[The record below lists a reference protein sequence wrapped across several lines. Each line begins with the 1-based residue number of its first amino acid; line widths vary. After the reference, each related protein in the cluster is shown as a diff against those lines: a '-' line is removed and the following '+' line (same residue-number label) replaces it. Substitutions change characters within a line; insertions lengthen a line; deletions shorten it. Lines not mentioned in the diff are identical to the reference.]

1 MIQHTHAEQYMYC
14 YCICAK
20 NLDFLDKEYNTHIEN
35 VIDRFNISFSVSK
48 FLKTKRYV
56 VYGKYVRYLKKADGN
71 AQYNTCKIL
80 MFHFNKKKKIK
91 YTLYQHHQNP
101 TPSPTPILQP
111 QDKTK
116 TNLKQLSQVYS
127 CQSH

>member
-20 NLDFLDKEYNTHIEN
+20 NLDFLDKKYNTHVEN

-56 VYGKYVRYLKKADGN
+56 VYGKYVWYLKKPDGN
-71 AQYNTCKIL
+71 AQYSTCKIL
-80 MFHFNKKKKIK
+80 MFHFNKKKIK

-101 TPSPTPILQP
+101 TPSPTPTLQP

-116 TNLKQLSQVYS
+116 TNHKQLSQVYS

>member
-1 MIQHTHAEQYMYC
+1 MIQHTHAEQYC

-20 NLDFLDKEYNTHIEN
+20 NLDFFDKEYNTHIEN

-80 MFHFNKKKKIK
+80 MFHFNKKKIK
-91 YTLYQHHQNP
+91 YTVYQHHQNP
-101 TPSPTPILQP
+101 TPSPTPIPQP

>member
-20 NLDFLDKEYNTHIEN
+20 NLDFFDKEYNTHIEN

-80 MFHFNKKKKIK
+80 MFHFNKKKSNTLCTNITKIQ
-91 YTLYQHHQNP
+91 LHSPH
-101 TPSPTPILQP
+101 PSPKP

>member
-1 MIQHTHAEQYMYC
+1 MIQHTHAEQYC

-20 NLDFLDKEYNTHIEN
+20 NLDFFDKEYNTHIEN
-35 VIDRFNISFSVSK
+35 VIDRLNISFSVSK

-56 VYGKYVRYLKKADGN
+56 VYSKYVRYLKKK
-71 AQYNTCKIL
+71 QMEMHSTCSTCKIL
-80 MFHFNKKKKIK
+80 MFHFNKKKIK

>member
-1 MIQHTHAEQYMYC
+1 MIQHTHAEQYC

-20 NLDFLDKEYNTHIEN
+20 NLDFFDKEYNTHIEN

-56 VYGKYVRYLKKADGN
+56 VYGKCVRYLKKADGN
-71 AQYNTCKIL
+71 AQYNTCKII
-80 MFHFNKKKKIK
+80 MFHFNKKKSNTLCTNITKIQ
-91 YTLYQHHQNP
+91 LHPPH
-101 TPSPTPILQP
+101 PSPQP

>member
-20 NLDFLDKEYNTHIEN
+20 NLDFFDKEYNTHIEN

-56 VYGKYVRYLKKADGN
+56 VYGKYVRYLKKKAYGN
-71 AQYNTCKIL
+71 AQYSTCKIL
-80 MFHFNKKKKIK
+80 MFHFNKKKSNTLCTNITKIQ
-91 YTLYQHHQNP
+91 LHPPHPPCNP
-101 TPSPTPILQP
+101 
-111 QDKTK
+111 KTK
-116 TNLKQLSQVYS
+116 QKQIINN
-127 CQSH
+127 

>member
-1 MIQHTHAEQYMYC
+1 MIQHTHAEQYC

-20 NLDFLDKEYNTHIEN
+20 NLDFFDKEYNTHIEN

-80 MFHFNKKKKIK
+80 MYHFNKKKNQIHSVPTSPKSNSIPH
-91 YTLYQHHQNP
+91 THPRNP
-101 TPSPTPILQP
+101 FTTQKQIL
-111 QDKTK
+111 
-116 TNLKQLSQVYS
+116 NNVSQVYS

>member
-56 VYGKYVRYLKKADGN
+56 VYGKYVWYLKKTDGN
-71 AQYNTCKIL
+71 AQYSTCKIL
-80 MFHFNKKKKIK
+80 MFHFNKKKNQIHYVPTSPKSNSIPH
-91 YTLYQHHQNP
+91 THPATPRQNKNK
-101 TPSPTPILQP
+101 S
-111 QDKTK
+111 
-116 TNLKQLSQVYS
+116 
-127 CQSH
+127 